1 MIVKNATQRIPK
13 MSFDFNFTKE
23 HLAEIISA
31 DANDWYDALVDILP
45 KYGITNERRVAH
57 FLSQCA
63 HESGGFKRLE
73 ENLNYSAKALRA
85 VFGRYFGTPPKRD
98 ADEYHRR
105 PEMIANYVYQDKFR
119 KYKMGNV
126 NEGDGWLFRGRGLKQ
141 LTGRE
146 NYTRFGA
153 SVDMTAEE
161 AVEYV
166 ATPAGA
172 VESACWYWDSRNLND
187 IADADDV
194 VRMTKKINGGTI
206 GLEDRQRRYAHAMQ
220 VLGMSVAELGTDDG
234 DVEDILD
241 DIGVLRKGSRGD
253 GVKIMQE
260 ALGIGADGIFG
271 PGTERALKE
280 WQAANGL
287 VADGVAG
294 PATFGKL
301 LED

>member
-1 MIVKNATQRIPK
+1 
-13 MSFDFNFTKE
+13 MSFEFNFTKE

-31 DANDWYDALVDILP
+31 DADDWYDALCELLP
-45 KYGITNERRVAH
+45 KYGITTERRVAH

-85 VFGRYFGTPPKRD
+85 VFGRYFGPAPKRD
-98 ADEYHRR
+98 ADEYHRK
-105 PEMIANYVYQDKFR
+105 PEMIANYVYMDEFR

-146 NYTRFGA
+146 NYTRFGK
-153 SVDMTAEE
+153 SIGMTAEE
-161 AVEYV
+161 AAEYV

-172 VESACWYWDSRNLND
+172 IESACWFWDTNNLND
-187 IADADDV
+187 IADTDNV
-194 VRMTKKINGGTI
+194 VKMTKKINGGNI
-206 GLEDRQRRYAHAMQ
+206 GLEDRQKRYKHAMQ
-220 VLGMSVAELGTDDG
+220 VLGMSAEDLGEDD
-234 DVEDILD
+234 DSVEDIID

-287 VADGVAG
+287 TADGIAG
-294 PATFGKL
+294 PATFAKL
-301 LED
+301 LDD